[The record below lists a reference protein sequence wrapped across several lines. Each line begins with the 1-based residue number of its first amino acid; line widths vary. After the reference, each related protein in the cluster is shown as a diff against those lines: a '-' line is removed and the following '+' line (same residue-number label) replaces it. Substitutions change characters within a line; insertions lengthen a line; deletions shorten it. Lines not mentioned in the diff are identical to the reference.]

1 MRTRQTAVRYANRPH
16 IRANCT
22 RNKTMDG
29 ILNKGL
35 TLADQLQNALNHFD
49 YYRPTPFEKAI
60 KSEFESNCHWP
71 YNVVEEEDGSITY
84 EVAVVG
90 KTKDDIT
97 VTSKETD
104 TLPLLIIEV
113 EDNKKNELTK
123 RKYIEERIKSGH
135 LRLEISVEPK
145 YDLSAI
151 KPKVQNGL
159 LLVNVPLTKVP
170 EKKVTKYTIE

>member
-1 MRTRQTAVRYANRPH
+1 ME
-16 IRANCT
+16 
-22 RNKTMDG
+22 G
-29 ILNKGL
+29 ILNNGL

-49 YYRPTPFEKAI
+49 SYMPSSFEKAI
-60 KSEFESNCHWP
+60 KSEFPSNCHWP

-104 TLPLLIIEV
+104 ALPVLLIEV
-113 EDNKKNELTK
+113 EDDDHDTK
-123 RKYIEERIKSGH
+123 RKMIEERIKRGH

-145 YDLSAI
+145 YDLSQI
-151 KPKVQNGL
+151 KAKVQNGL
-159 LLVNVPLTKVP
+159 LTVNVPLAKIP
-170 EKKVTKYTIE
+170 EPKVTKYTIE

>member
-1 MRTRQTAVRYANRPH
+1 MKNPINT
-16 IRANCT
+16 
-22 RNKTMDG
+22 
-29 ILNKGL
+29 GL

-90 KTKDDIT
+90 KTKDDVS
-97 VTSKETD
+97 VTSEETD
-104 TLPLLIIEV
+104 TIPMLIIEV
-113 EDNKKNELTK
+113 EDDKHDTK
-123 RKYIEERIKSGH
+123 RKMIEERIKSGH

-159 LLVNVPLTKVP
+159 LIVNVPLAKIP
-170 EKKVTKYTIE
+170 EPKVTKYTIE

>member
-1 MRTRQTAVRYANRPH
+1 
-16 IRANCT
+16 
-22 RNKTMDG
+22 MDG
-29 ILNKGL
+29 ILNNGL
-35 TLADQLQNALNHFD
+35 SLADQLQNALNHFD

-84 EVAVVG
+84 EVAVIG
-90 KTKDDIT
+90 KTKDD
-97 VTSKETD
+97 VSVSSKETD
-104 TLPLLIIEV
+104 TLPMLVIEV
-113 EDNKKNELTK
+113 EDQTTLSK

-145 YDLSAI
+145 YDLSQI

-159 LLVNVPLTKVP
+159 LTVNVPLAKIP
-170 EKKVTKYTIE
+170 EPKVTKYTVE

>member
-1 MRTRQTAVRYANRPH
+1 
-16 IRANCT
+16 
-22 RNKTMDG
+22 MDG

-35 TLADQLQNALNHFD
+35 SLADQLQNALNHFD

-90 KTKDDIT
+90 KTKDD
-97 VTSKETD
+97 VSVSSKETD
-104 TLPLLIIEV
+104 TLPLLVIEV
-113 EDNKKNELTK
+113 QDEKSDKQ

-145 YDLSAI
+145 YDLSQI

-159 LLVNVPLTKVP
+159 LTVNVPLAKIP
-170 EKKVTKYTIE
+170 EPKVTKYTVE

>member
-1 MRTRQTAVRYANRPH
+1 
-16 IRANCT
+16 
-22 RNKTMDG
+22 MDG
-29 ILNKGL
+29 ILNNGL
-35 TLADQLQNALNHFD
+35 SLADQLQNALNHFD

-104 TLPLLIIEV
+104 TIPMLIIEV
-113 EDNKKNELTK
+113 EDDKKDSK
-123 RKYIEERIKSGH
+123 RKMIKERIKSGH

-145 YDLSAI
+145 YDLSQI
-151 KPKVQNGL
+151 KAKVQNGL
-159 LLVNVPLTKVP
+159 LTVNVPLAKIP
-170 EKKVTKYTIE
+170 EPKVTKYTVE